1 MINVSNNANQRGK
14 TLNKRPKVQRT
25 IGILGGMS
33 DKATAEY
40 YRMINEGVNSALGG
54 WDIAEILIQSVNFG
68 NIEYFVREQKWEQA
82 REYLEEKAL
91 LTEKGGADFLIC
103 ASNTMH
109 KVLDRLDDILTIP
122 FIHIS
127 DPTGE
132 AISKMGL
139 NKVGLLGT
147 KPVMEASFI
156 KERLKSKF
164 EIEVIV
170 PCEKDQVLVD
180 KIIFDELVKSAFTE
194 SSSKIYQAICRDLQN
209 KGAQAIIMG
218 CTEIFLLLKQKDLPD
233 LPLIDTTTL
242 HTQAAVD
249 LTLFK

>member
-1 MINVSNNANQRGK
+1 M
-14 TLNKRPKVQRT
+14 NKRPKVQRT

-40 YRMINEGVNSALGG
+40 YRMINEGVNAKHGG
-54 WDIAEILIQSVNFG
+54 WDIAEIVIQSVNFG
-68 NIEYFVREQKWEQA
+68 NIEYFVREQKWDLA
-82 REYLEEKAL
+82 REYLEKKAL

-109 KVLDRLDDILTIP
+109 KVLDRLDEILSIP

-132 AISKMGL
+132 AILKMGL

-156 KERLKSKF
+156 KQRLRSKYN
-164 EIEVIV
+164 IEVIV
-170 PCEKDQVLVD
+170 PSEEDQLSVD
-180 KIIFDELVKSAFTE
+180 KIIFDELVKS
-194 SSSKIYQAICRDLQN
+194 KISVTSAKRYQSICRVLQN
-209 KGAQAIIMG
+209 RGAQAIIMG
-218 CTEIFLLLKQKDLPD
+218 CTEIFLLLKQEDIPD
-233 LPLIDTTTL
+233 LPLIDTTEL
-242 HTQAAVD
+242 HTKEAVR
-249 LTLFK
+249 LALS

>member
-1 MINVSNNANQRGK
+1 
-14 TLNKRPKVQRT
+14 
-25 IGILGGMS
+25 
-33 DKATAEY
+33 
-40 YRMINEGVNSALGG
+40 
-54 WDIAEILIQSVNFG
+54 
-68 NIEYFVREQKWEQA
+68 
-82 REYLEEKAL
+82 
-91 LTEKGGADFLIC
+91 
-103 ASNTMH
+103 MH

>member
-1 MINVSNNANQRGK
+1 M
-14 TLNKRPKVQRT
+14 QRT

-40 YRMINEGVNSALGG
+40 YRMINEGVNAKHGG
-54 WDIAEILIQSVNFG
+54 WDIAEIVIQSVNFG
-68 NIEYFVREQKWEQA
+68 NIEYFVREQKWDLA
-82 REYLEEKAL
+82 REYLENKAL

-109 KVLDRLDDILTIP
+109 KVLDRLDEILSIP

-132 AISKMGL
+132 AILKMGL

-156 KERLKSKF
+156 KQRLRSKYN
-164 EIEVIV
+164 IEVIV
-170 PCEKDQVLVD
+170 PSEEDQLSVD
-180 KIIFDELVKSAFTE
+180 KIIFDELVKS
-194 SSSKIYQAICRDLQN
+194 KINVTSAKRYQSICRALQN
-209 KGAQAIIMG
+209 RGAQAIIMG
-218 CTEIFLLLKQKDLPD
+218 CTEIFLLLKQEDIPD
-233 LPLIDTTTL
+233 LPLIDTTEL
-242 HTQAAVD
+242 HTKEAVR
-249 LTLFK
+249 LALS